1 MDLRNL
7 QLVLRLHGLDSLPNG
22 LSCFK
27 SIHDRHAVVKQDQ
40 FVHVRIAEAHQIE
53 PFFDQFERFMPTD
66 SLVCGQAEYFYLRLD
81 GHDVEALIVYD

>member
-1 MDLRNL
+1 MYLRYL
-7 QLVLRLHGLDSLPNG
+7 QLILRLHGLDSLSDG
-22 LSCFK
+22 LRCFK

-40 FVHVRIAEAHQIE
+40 FVHVRIAKAHQIE

-66 SLVCGQAEYFYLRLD
+66 GLVCGQAEYFDLSLD